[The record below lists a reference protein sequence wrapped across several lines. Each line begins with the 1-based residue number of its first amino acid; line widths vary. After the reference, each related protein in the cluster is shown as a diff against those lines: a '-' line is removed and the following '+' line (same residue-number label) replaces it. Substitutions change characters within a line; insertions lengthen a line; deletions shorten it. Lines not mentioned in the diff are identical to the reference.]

1 MDNTVPAGAKRLL
14 DFIGDI
20 EAPKGYNTIFGNNQN
35 KLPKPVTKM
44 TLAEIQAAQ
53 PSWTKRFGSSA
64 TGRYQFMRNT
74 LRELMTELKLDPS
87 EKLDADLQD
96 RLAYHLLRRRGYD
109 AFMFGRIDMNEFG
122 KRLAQE
128 WASLPVLVAVKGAHQ
143 QLRRGQSFY
152 AGDALNKS
160 LVAPIS
166 VERVLGEA
174 KALHDAK
181 PGAPRVRKPNTG
193 RVATTAAV
201 AGGTAV
207 AVAVEAPALLSSF
220 SAVTDTIQ
228 PVTEALTSIAAVPAT
243 VLIVSASVAAGA
255 ALVWW
260 IYKRYVNPDEKPE

>member
-1 MDNTVPAGAKRLL
+1 MDNTVPAGAARLL

-20 EAPKGYNTIFGNNQN
+20 EAPQGYNTIFGNNQN

-160 LVAPIS
+160 LVAPVS
-166 VERVLGEA
+166 VERVLTEA
-174 KALHDAK
+174 KALHDSK
-181 PGAPRVRKPNTG
+181 PAAPRVRKSNTG
-193 RVATTAAV
+193 KVATGAAV

-207 AVAVEAPALLSSF
+207 AVAVEAPALMSSI
-220 SAVTDTIQ
+220 SSVTDNLK
-228 PVTEALTSIAAVPAT
+228 PVTEALSSLAAIPPVI
-243 VLIVSASVAAGA
+243 LVAGAGA
-255 ALVWW
+255 ALVAALGWW
-260 IYKRYVNPDEKPE
+260 LYKRYMKPAE